1 VANDYH
7 FGSVKNIEFNVVK
20 QSQEIA
26 ATLTSSAIKKGKKTS
41 LTAKATSGLEIVS
54 KSKSPE
60 ICTVDKLNIVAL
72 KKGLCTV
79 ELSQDGNGVFNS
91 VQKNLTLKIL

>member
-1 VANDYH
+1 VANDDH

-20 QSQEIA
+20 QNQEIA

-41 LTAKATSGLEIVS
+41 LTAKATSSLEIVS
-54 KSKSPE
+54 KSKSPD

-79 ELSQDGNGVFNS
+79 ELSQAGNGVFNS
-91 VQKNLTLKIL
+91 AQKTLIIEIR